1 MRKVDNGWEEKII
14 VEIVAALKNKKLQKI
29 ALRKKLYT
37 KSTLHKKHIAQK
49 SLNTKGKMNEVTSQT
64 SFITQLD
71 SQVNVNSYLVDLDE
85 KLLGS
90 ENLLTKM
97 LGVQSVQ
104 CFNEQVPLAPL
115 KRVPLKLAGYFTRF
129 PWMLQ
134 DIWTPGSHHHTN
146 RSSLVA
152 QY

>member
-1 MRKVDNGWEEKII
+1 MGRKNNRGNSGRFE
-14 VEIVAALKNKKLQKI
+14 NQKLQKI

-49 SLNTKGKMNEVTSQT
+49 SLKTKGKMNEVTSQT

-90 ENLLTKM
+90 EKSFDKNARCAVGAM
-97 LGVQSVQ
+97 FQ
-104 CFNEQVPLAPL
+104 
-115 KRVPLKLAGYFTRF
+115 
-129 PWMLQ
+129 
-134 DIWTPGSHHHTN
+134 
-146 RSSLVA
+146 
-152 QY
+152 